1 MLSNLFNL
9 RYLNSGSWLLFE
21 QAFRVVFSTL
31 YILFLA
37 RYLGPNDF
45 GIFIYAL
52 TMIGI
57 IKVFINFGV
66 EDILVKM
73 IGMNPLNFKEYLSA
87 ALYLKIFI
95 NFIFFT
101 LFLLIY
107 LLGFNE
113 SFVLLTLIILL
124 ALNFFSTFEVI
135 GFYYESQVQG
145 KKIALCKIAQLI
157 AVASI
162 KIYLLINEYDLIF
175 FIIAYGLEF
184 FFLGIFYCI
193 SFNKYLKEFLFNSF
207 KMSNLKKIYLESFG
221 YLIIGIA
228 GVLFVRVDQLMV
240 KNLLDYEQLGYFGLT
255 VRFTDVLF
263 ILAIIFAKTIFPLM
277 IENSKNEK
285 EYNFFLKRVFI
296 GIVWF
301 CSIISFLIIYAGNY
315 IISTFLPE
323 SNYVESFNVLVIYI
337 WILIPYFYNQITY
350 RWLMIKNK
358 VKDNLTRLLCGLI
371 INFTLNF
378 ILIPIYGI
386 YGAAFSTLISFLFIG
401 FLIDIF
407 FDYSRKL
414 FIFKLQSLNP
424 LNISELF
431 VYFKKI
437 LRQKT

>member
-1 MLSNLFNL
+1 MFSSISKFK
-9 RYLNSGSWLLFE
+9 YLQSGSWLIFE
-21 QAFRVVFSTL
+21 QALRVAFSSL
-31 YILFLA
+31 YILLLA

-52 TMIGI
+52 TIIGI

-73 IGMNPLNFKEYLSA
+73 IGVNPSNFKEYLSA

-107 LLGFNE
+107 LLGLNE
-113 SFVLLTLIILL
+113 SFVLFALIILL

-145 KKIALCKIAQLI
+145 KKIASCKIAQLI
-157 AVASI
+157 AVASV
-162 KIYLLINEYDLIF
+162 KIYFLINEYDLIF

-193 SFNKYLKEFLFNSF
+193 SFKKYLKEFLFNSF
-207 KMSNLKKIYLESFG
+207 KTSNLKKIYLDSFG
-221 YLIIGIA
+221 YLIIGII
-228 GVLFVRVDQLMV
+228 GVLFVRVDQLML

-263 ILAIIFAKTIFPLM
+263 VLAIIFAKTIFPLM

-285 EYNFFLKRVFI
+285 EYNLFLKRIFI

-301 CSIISFLIIYAGNY
+301 CSIISFLIIYVGNY
-315 IISTFLPE
+315 IVNTFLPE
-323 SNYVESFNVLVIYI
+323 SNYVASFNVLIIYI

-358 VKDNLTRLLCGLI
+358 VKDNLIRLLCGLI

-386 YGAAFSTLISFLFIG
+386 YGAAFSTLMSFLFVG
-401 FLIDIF
+401 FLVDIF
-407 FDYSRKL
+407 FNYSRKL
-414 FIFKLQSLNP
+414 FILKLQSFNP
-424 LNISELF
+424 LNIFELF
-431 VYFKKI
+431 VYYKKI
-437 LRQKT
+437 LRKKT